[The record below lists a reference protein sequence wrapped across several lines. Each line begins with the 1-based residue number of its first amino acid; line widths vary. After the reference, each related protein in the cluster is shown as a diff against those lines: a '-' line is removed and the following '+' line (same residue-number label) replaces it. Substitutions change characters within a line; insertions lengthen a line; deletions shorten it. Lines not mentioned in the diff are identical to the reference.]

1 MAMLLTPELL
11 GTEVVAP
18 LLLGPC
24 LGQPFP
30 WSPGD
35 RVCSIPRIVAIP
47 VALWSLGAVGI

>member
-1 MAMLLTPELL
+1 MLLTPELL